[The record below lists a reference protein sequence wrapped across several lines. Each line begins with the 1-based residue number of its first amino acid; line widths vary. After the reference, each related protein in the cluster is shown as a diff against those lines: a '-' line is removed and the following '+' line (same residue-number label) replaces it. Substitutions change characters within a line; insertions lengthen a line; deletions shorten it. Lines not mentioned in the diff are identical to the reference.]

1 MPLDPHLAGVLQM
14 MANSDAKPIHEGSP
28 AEGRAAYL
36 ALTAGSLTPEQVVP
50 VASIEN
56 TSVDGAAGPLKARI
70 YRPEGDGP
78 FPTVAFFHGGGTP
91 LRRAEDRVRFIE
103 SLRKAGLPE

>member
-1 MPLDPHLAGVLQM
+1 M

-56 TSVDGAAGPLKARI
+56 TSVDGAAGPLRRASTVPKATAPS
-70 YRPEGDGP
+70 RPWRSFTAAVTSSATWP
-78 FPTVAFFHGGGTP
+78 P
-91 LRRAEDRVRFIE
+91 LRQAEDHVRFIE